1 MITCRQLTELPYA
14 NKLKLLAGKEG
25 LGRQVQWVYY
35 LEIPEY
41 VKWLKGGELVILS
54 GVLSR
59 GRTEELIR
67 LVGQLYDKQ
76 VAGIV
81 VNLSSYIGSVP
92 EAVIR
97 EGDALGLPV
106 YEMPAE
112 IRIVDISQSICFA
125 VFQEK
130 RREGTYKNI
139 LMEAIYGKRITEKR
153 IKTLE
158 REGFVEGDSYF
169 TVVLQ
174 MRAKEKQREED
185 VFYTEDTQEA
195 LLDRMD
201 NAISSYFAREN
212 SRILHTFD
220 EEQEILVLSK
230 EYFEKRD
237 LESWIRRLL
246 SYLKKKEPSV
256 ELVAA
261 VGTEFTNIR
270 GIRDSVENAL
280 NLLHVCKGSD
290 EEVLIL
296 KNHTLEWVLMGITNR
311 GMLKKIAGSVLGP
324 LEEPQQEEL
333 LNTLRMYLQC
343 GGNKKEAS
351 QKLFVHVNTL
361 NYRMQKLER
370 LLGLDLKD
378 PNTVFSLELAL
389 RIHDYLLIL

>member
-174 MRAKEKQREED
+174 MRAKEKQKEEN

-201 NAISSYFAREN
+201 NAISSYFAGEN

-237 LESWIRRLL
+237 LESWIRSLL

-290 EEVLIL
+290 EEILIL

-324 LEEPQQEEL
+324 LEEPQQEEM

-351 QKLFVHVNTL
+351 QRLFVHVNTL

-370 LLGLDLKD
+370 LLELDLKD